1 MSLASGPPTKRRC
14 FSVPFMRKIISDL
27 RTITVLVGFVAVLV
41 TGTLWLP
48 KLVVDRVFVRPR
60 CAETCAPAVV
70 SGYTSSWHKN
80 AKTAECWCEP
90 ARAVHREI
98 PFQFPLPAV
107 ILWPVLSLGGL
118 IGSAR
123 CITLLFSAPAA
134 IRSVFRRR

>member
-1 MSLASGPPTKRRC
+1 
-14 FSVPFMRKIISDL
+14 MRKIISDL

-70 SGYTSSWHKN
+70 SGYSSSWHKN